1 MKRFTVLLA
10 LVALFS
16 LGGEVRAQEAGSQ
29 DVRQELRTLVA
40 EESPADADRA
50 EIADFLQREDVEQ
63 AAAERGIDLE
73 RVRAG
78 VRTLD
83 AGEAGTLAEKVRD
96 VDAALAGGD
105 TLVITTTTIIIIL
118 LILLIIAVA

>member
-1 MKRFTVLLA
+1 MKRFTMLFA

-16 LGGEVRAQEAGSQ
+16 LGAEAQAQEAGSQ
-29 DVRQELRTLVA
+29 DVRQELRTLVT

-50 EIADFLQREDVEQ
+50 EIADFLGREDVER

-73 RVRAG
+73 QVKAG

-83 AGEAGTLAEKVRD
+83 AGEAGALAQKVRD
-96 VDAALAGGD
+96 AEAALAGGD
-105 TLVITTTTIIIIL
+105 TFVITSTTIIIIL
-118 LILLIIAVA
+118 LVLILIAVA

>member
-1 MKRFTVLLA
+1 MRRFTVLLA
-10 LVALFS
+10 LAALFS
-16 LGGEVRAQEAGSQ
+16 LGAEARAQEAGSQ

-50 EIADFLQREDVEQ
+50 EIADFLKREDVQQ
-63 AAAERGIDLE
+63 AAAEQGIDLE
-73 RVRAG
+73 HLEAG

-83 AGEAGTLAEKVRD
+83 AGEAGTLAEKIQD

-105 TLVITTTTIIIIL
+105 TLVITTTTIVIIL